1 MDDIDQTLI
10 RLLRDN
16 ARLSVSS
23 LAASCGV
30 SRGTIQNRIDKL
42 LERGTIRGFTIRQ
55 GRDAEAGQVRAV
67 TLLEVGGGRL
77 AQIVRALRGLPEV
90 AEVHTTNGR
99 WDLVVDLSAE
109 SLPAFDT
116 VLRRIRSIDGVTN
129 SETSLKLS
137 DKV

>member
-1 MDDIDQTLI
+1 MDDVDRTLI

-23 LAASCGV
+23 LAVGCGV
-30 SRGTIQNRIDKL
+30 SRGTVQNRI
-42 LERGTIRGFTIRQ
+42 ERMVRDGTIQGFTIRQ
-55 GRDAEAGQVRAV
+55 SDPALAAMVRAV

-77 AQIVRALRGLPEV
+77 ASVVRALRGLPEV

-99 WDLVVDLSAE
+99 WDLVVDLAADG
-109 SLPAFDT
+109 LPAFDA

-137 DKV
+137 NRI

>member
-1 MDDIDQTLI
+1 MDDIDRTLI

-23 LAASCGV
+23 LASACQV
-30 SRGTIQNRIDKL
+30 SRGTVQNRID
-42 LERGTIRGFTIRQ
+42 RMQRDGTIQGFTIRQ
-55 GRDAEAGQVRAV
+55 SDAAAAAMVRAV

-77 AQIVRALRGLPEV
+77 APVVRALRGLPEV

-99 WDLVVDLSAE
+99 WDLVVDLAAE
-109 SLPAFDT
+109 SLPAFDA

-137 DKV
+137 DRI